1 MRDKS
6 ERRVGRMYQEQTR
19 GGLRMV
25 HFRKGLETQELKK
38 GEWRADFSIF
48 LCACHVVLKQWY
60 IFFEFW
66 CGSVVIICFVSE
78 KRSQTS
84 SQRVC
89 GSCPT
94 STSKSQTPA
103 ICLRFQLNSD
113 TVYVPGDRIR
123 PHRLSAQS
131 HKTSHRFRCQ

>member
-38 GEWRADFSIF
+38 GEWSADFSIF

-60 IFFEFW
+60 IF
-66 CGSVVIICFVSE
+66 
-78 KRSQTS
+78 
-84 SQRVC
+84 
-89 GSCPT
+89 
-94 STSKSQTPA
+94 
-103 ICLRFQLNSD
+103 
-113 TVYVPGDRIR
+113 
-123 PHRLSAQS
+123 LSFGVAVL
-131 HKTSHRFRCQ
+131 